1 VSATQTLTTGGT
13 ILDSTPVITDFAGYF
28 GKSSVMPILD
38 RTSGYTVSFA
48 VQVITEIHAGSD
60 KNNDGIDDRAG
71 FSVIVLSNDLEGV
84 ELGFWTDQIWAQA
97 DSPLFTHA
105 EGVTLTTTSLIT
117 YNLAVLSDTYTLSAN
132 GSMVLTGS
140 LRNYEAFTGTLDP
153 YETPNLLFLGD
164 DTTSAK
170 AKIKLTYVSITANPI
185 PPSSVVLSGPTS
197 GVISATYTFTAT
209 TSPITA
215 TTPLTYTWQAT
226 DHPPVIHSNNLSDTV
241 DFNWTTA
248 GLKTITVTVNN
259 GAAQVTNTHIIS
271 ITAGSELHA
280 AFLPLVLKSD

>member
-1 VSATQTLTTGGT
+1 MLSKPIWKILFSLGLSLALLFSLLPIMTVFGASLTLYDGALGSLPNNQDFNYQTFPFPPFVSATQTLTTGGT
-13 ILDSTPVITDFAGYF
+13 ILDSTPIITDFAGYF

-48 VQVITEIHAGSD
+48 VQVITETHAGSD

-84 ELGFWTDQIWAQA
+84 ELGFWSDQIWAQS

-132 GSMVLTGS
+132 DSMVLTGS

-170 AKIKLTYVSITANPI
+170 AKIKLAYVSIVTFDEPHETFVPI
-185 PPSSVVLSGPTS
+185 
-197 GVISATYTFTAT
+197 I
-209 TSPITA
+209 
-215 TTPLTYTWQAT
+215 
-226 DHPPVIHSNNLSDTV
+226 
-241 DFNWTTA
+241 
-248 GLKTITVTVNN
+248 
-259 GAAQVTNTHIIS
+259 
-271 ITAGSELHA
+271 
-280 AFLPLVLKSD
+280 LKSD